1 MRTELRQYQR
11 HGVHAG
17 KDGLGFAQGIQPRS
31 EGFRPRQ
38 CREENSFV
46 APSILG
52 APERNRERQRRAV
65 EVLTQAPLEQGIAIA
80 ALDIGQVFQLETF
93 LGDVREQEEQAAA
106 MFFEVSRE
114 CFQARRLV
122 AEFGFELDAAGSPMV
137 GGESGAVS
145 QQYAF
150 RRHQVFILVMMS

>member
-1 MRTELRQYQR
+1 MASASRRASS
-11 HGVHAG
+11 HGVKASARVSAA
-17 KDGLGFAQGIQPRS
+17 KRIRS
-31 EGFRPRQ
+31 SRRPSLAR
-38 CREENSFV
+38 
-46 APSILG
+46 
-52 APERNRERQRRAV
+52 PERNRERQRRAV

-106 MFFEVSRE
+106 MLFEVSRE

-122 AEFGFELDAAGSPMV
+122 AELGFELDAAGSPIV